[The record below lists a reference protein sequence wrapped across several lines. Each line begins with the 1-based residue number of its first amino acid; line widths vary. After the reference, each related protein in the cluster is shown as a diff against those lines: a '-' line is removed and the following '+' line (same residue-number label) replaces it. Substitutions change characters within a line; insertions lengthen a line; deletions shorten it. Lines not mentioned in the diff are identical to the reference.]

1 MNIFAPTQSRTTE
14 AYDKQGYVHLS
25 GGVDPEFL
33 AYCNAFL
40 DAAMAERRALDN
52 FAFKSKKEQ
61 YLFEFP
67 EGMDIEQALMRP
79 VSELTGLDLSRLTL
93 CERHIKVYTEDASE
107 LPPPHKDRLA
117 SEVAMAVPLSV
128 PAESRLALYPEACQK
143 VNPYNTTAEWKQHM
157 PEPETPEQVLRNY
170 QPTLLDIRPG
180 DIAMFPGSSVFH
192 ERLKPAHT
200 RILYL
205 KMNALGLDGLGEDP
219 RTAHRLKASQLLEES
234 TDDADL
240 RRLTVDLSPR
250 LEQLTVGH
258 SRDSWQALYYAHIG
272 AEGARPLRR
281 CDFLLLKSLQGPQAV
296 ELLLAQARR
305 SEAEMLRRVRRLAR
319 EGLLL
324 LAPPAQAA
332 PASASGSAGAKAA
345 AAPRDADAKKP
356 LAA

>member
-1 MNIFAPTQSRTTE
+1 
-14 AYDKQGYVHLS
+14 
-25 GGVDPEFL
+25 
-33 AYCNAFL
+33 
-40 DAAMAERRALDN
+40 
-52 FAFKSKKEQ
+52 
-61 YLFEFP
+61 
-67 EGMDIEQALMRP
+67 
-79 VSELTGLDLSRLTL
+79 
-93 CERHIKVYTEDASE
+93 
-107 LPPPHKDRLA
+107 
-117 SEVAMAVPLSV
+117 
-128 PAESRLALYPEACQK
+128 
-143 VNPYNTTAEWKQHM
+143 
-157 PEPETPEQVLRNY
+157 
-170 QPTLLDIRPG
+170 
-180 DIAMFPGSSVFH
+180 
-192 ERLKPAHT
+192 
-200 RILYL
+200 
-205 KMNALGLDGLGEDP
+205 MNALGLDGLGEDP